1 MDKNLTKNILL
12 KQHNAITEARYEM
25 TALEKNIVYM
35 IMAQFIRDDD
45 PSKKQYFISIQELKN
60 KLKELGE
67 KISLEDIQE
76 ATDKLITRVY
86 SFYDDFG
93 NSGSMALFASVT
105 YTDGCDLIKIEILS
119 TVRHFMFDLK
129 YDFTSFS
136 LWSALRLR
144 SIYAKRIYEM
154 LCQHKDVGIF
164 KISVQELRE
173 RLKLSSKLSKKD
185 KLSGWSAFEKT
196 VLEGPQKEINEK
208 TELKV
213 TYTLEKTG
221 LKYTEIKFHIS
232 KKDSEETSKSTHNQL
247 ELAL

>member
-1 MDKNLTKNILL
+1 
-12 KQHNAITEARYEM
+12 M

-35 IMAQFIRDDD
+35 VMAQFRDDD
-45 PSKKQYFISIQELKN
+45 PVGKRYFVSIQELKN
-60 KLKELGE
+60 KLKELSE

-93 NSGSMALFASVT
+93 NSIAMALFASVI
-105 YTDGCDLIKIEILS
+105 YTDDSDLIRIEIIS
-119 TVRHFMFDLK
+119 EVRHFMFDLK

-144 SIYAKRIYEM
+144 NIYAKRIYEM
-154 LCQHKDVGIF
+154 LSQHKEEGVF

-185 KLSGWSAFEKT
+185 KLTSWSAFEKT
-196 VLEGPQKEINEK
+196 VLEGSKKEINEK
-208 TELKV
+208 TELNC
-213 TYTLEKTG
+213 TYTLKKTG
-221 LKYTEIKFHIS
+221 PKYTDIEFRIS
-232 KKDSEETSKSTHNQL
+232 KKDSEEIQKGTQNQL
-247 ELAL
+247 